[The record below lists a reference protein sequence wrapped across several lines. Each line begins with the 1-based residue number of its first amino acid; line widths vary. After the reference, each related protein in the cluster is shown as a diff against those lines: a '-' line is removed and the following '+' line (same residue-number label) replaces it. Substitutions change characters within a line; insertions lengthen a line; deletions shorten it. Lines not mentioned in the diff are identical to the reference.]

1 LQSRDPARERRR
13 QVVRPEPRT
22 LRRRGS

>member
-13 QVVRPEPRT
+13 PVVRPEPRT
-22 LRRRGS
+22 LRQRGS